1 MYELT
6 VTASLAA
13 AHHLRGYQGKCEKVH
28 GHNYRVEA
36 TVAASSLDKTGLAMD
51 FHDLKRHLKAV
62 VERFDHTDLNEAAE
76 FQAINPSCEIL
87 SRVLYQDLARALQG
101 TEVRVLRVRVWET
114 DTSCVTYHE
123 EST

>member
-13 AHHLRGYQGKCEKVH
+13 AHHLRGYQGKCENVH

-36 TVAASSLDKTGLAMD
+36 TVAATSLNKTGLAMD
-51 FHDLKRHLKAV
+51 FQDLKRHLKAV

-76 FQAINPSCEIL
+76 FQELNPSCEVL
-87 SRVLYQDLARALQG
+87 SRVLYQDLARAVQG
-101 TEVRVLRVRVWET
+101 TGVRVLRMRVWET
-114 DTSCVTYHE
+114 DTACVTYHE